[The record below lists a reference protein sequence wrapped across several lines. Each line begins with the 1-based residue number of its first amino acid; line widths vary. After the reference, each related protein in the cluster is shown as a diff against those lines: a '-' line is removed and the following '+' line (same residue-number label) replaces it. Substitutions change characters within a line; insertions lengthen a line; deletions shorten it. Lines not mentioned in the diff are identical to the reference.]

1 MDGRLRVVLR
11 ASARP
16 GGSGVL
22 AVSGA
27 RRLGV
32 ASLILI
38 AGLMATAAFAL
49 WPLVRQTDFAFVEH
63 VRRDVA
69 YGWLWLQAA
78 TPLFALAITTG
89 LGTAALAWRLA
100 HPRAGQR

>member
-1 MDGRLRVVLR
+1 MRRTRRGL
-11 ASARP
+11 ASP
-16 GGSGVL
+16 GWTCSDL
-22 AVSGA
+22 P
-27 RRLGV
+27 R
-32 ASLILI
+32 
-38 AGLMATAAFAL
+38 TL

-78 TPLFALAITTG
+78 TPLFALATTAG
-89 LGTAALAWRLA
+89 LGAAALAWRLA